1 MIRLRRGLEEEVL
14 ADLLHVSQST
24 ISRLLSTW
32 ISFVYLRLISVPTWP
47 SPEAVKQH
55 LPPAFKTAYPN
66 TFIIVDCSEIRC
78 EMPSSLPL
86 QSQLYSSYKSHTTLK
101 GLVGITPFGAVSFFS
116 ELFTGSISD
125 RQIFI
130 DSGLLDMLETL
141 PRGKCSVM
149 ADKGFDVEDLLA
161 RIGIRLNIPP
171 LKGKQQL
178 PEADVIRTQQI
189 ARVRIHVERAIA
201 RVKNFCILEKVIPL
215 TTMGSIN
222 QIWTICCCLTNF
234 QPPLVDF

>member
-1 MIRLRRGLEEEVL
+1 M
-14 ADLLHVSQST
+14 
-24 ISRLLSTW
+24 
-32 ISFVYLRLISVPTWP
+32 
-47 SPEAVKQH
+47 
-55 LPPAFKTAYPN
+55 
-66 TFIIVDCSEIRC
+66 
-78 EMPSSLPL
+78 
-86 QSQLYSSYKSHTTLK
+86 
-101 GLVGITPFGAVSFFS
+101 
-116 ELFTGSISD
+116 GSISD

-189 ARVRIHVERAIA
+189 A
-201 RVKNFCILEKVIPL
+201 
-215 TTMGSIN
+215 
-222 QIWTICCCLTNF
+222 
-234 QPPLVDF
+234 